1 MKKGIFSKIS
11 VGILTITLGT
21 SIPTVVSSCS
31 SNSKSTNTNLLTTYD
46 NCFDDAISLGIKPD
60 VHSAGNWIST
70 PAKYISELATEVGT
84 KISDTILYPRGQ
96 GTTINVKEIK
106 KTNADLV
113 ISNILDKRNEK
124 DLNKVVNNFAYTA
137 RGFDS
142 SWCYNGELINFV
154 KENADGTY
162 TDVGFEG
169 KSDNLTMVDS
179 SNKPLV
185 NDFVLSDYGYS
196 YRLYE
201 LQQNPF
207 LALSRLA
214 ESLDELTNNKHN
226 FRKKAYDIEAKQQER
241 LKALNDNP
249 IIQQKINGKTIGF
262 ILGKKSETNPL
273 VDENFHL
280 YTPHTYPQFYSKY
293 DDTGLK
299 MNFPVFNDVS
309 FYNAS
314 HFADPDIIAGD
325 ASSYHTFK
333 DSNNGSKI
341 IEAFKYKFDY
351 LVYMA
356 YDVRDSN
363 FTEQEVVNSNI
374 SNLLKVSKNQN
385 TTYDQKEDAIF
396 YTTYSD
402 MYMTTWGPIGQSL
415 GLSKFIEWVNMD
427 LLKNDTKKVYESN
440 SLILYNE
447 VLTNLNSLKSWK
459 ELK

>member
-1 MKKGIFSKIS
+1 
-11 VGILTITLGT
+11 
-21 SIPTVVSSCS
+21 
-31 SNSKSTNTNLLTTYD
+31 
-46 NCFDDAISLGIKPD
+46 
-60 VHSAGNWIST
+60 
-70 PAKYISELATEVGT
+70 
-84 KISDTILYPRGQ
+84 
-96 GTTINVKEIK
+96 
-106 KTNADLV
+106 
-113 ISNILDKRNEK
+113 
-124 DLNKVVNNFAYTA
+124 
-137 RGFDS
+137 
-142 SWCYNGELINFV
+142 
-154 KENADGTY
+154 
-162 TDVGFEG
+162 
-169 KSDNLTMVDS
+169 MVDS

-185 NDFVLSDYGYS
+185 NDFILSDYGYS

-325 ASSYHTFK
+325 ANSYHTFK

-427 LLKNDTKKVYESN
+427 LLKNETKKVYESN